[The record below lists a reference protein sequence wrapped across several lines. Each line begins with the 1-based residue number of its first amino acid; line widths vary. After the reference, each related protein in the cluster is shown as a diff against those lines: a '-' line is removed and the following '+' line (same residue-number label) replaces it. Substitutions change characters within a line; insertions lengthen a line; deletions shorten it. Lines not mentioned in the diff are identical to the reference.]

1 MSGSTC
7 SVTVEEGLRI
17 RFSGDHVDAFLAN
30 ITKTTLILLLSVVEI
45 TTRSGAVPVLIFNFV
60 FAAILVRPVD
70 QTISDIRLDV
80 NL

>member
-45 TTRSGAVPVLIFNFV
+45 TTRSGAVPVFIFV
-60 FAAILVRPVD
+60 FAAILVWPVD

>member
-1 MSGSTC
+1 MSGSAC
-7 SVTVEEGLRI
+7 SVTVEEGLSI
-17 RFSGDHVDAFLAN
+17 RSGDHVDAFLAN

-45 TTRSGAVPVLIFNFV
+45 TTRSGAVPVFIFV
-60 FAAILVRPVD
+60 FAAILVWPVD